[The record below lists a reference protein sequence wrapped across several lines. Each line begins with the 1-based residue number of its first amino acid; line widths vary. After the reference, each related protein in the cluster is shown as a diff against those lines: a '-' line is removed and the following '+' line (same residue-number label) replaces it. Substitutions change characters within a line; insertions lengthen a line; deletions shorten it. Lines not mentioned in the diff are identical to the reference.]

1 MSLTQTRSGGWDLSQ
16 RCVEHHRTARGR
28 GHMGAEVFVDVQD
41 RDADDAEL
49 ERALLQLRAE
59 LTELDLDAIV
69 PRPAGEAPPGAKSGA
84 ITAVGGLIVTITPTI
99 EAIAALVGVIQG
111 WLRRGGG
118 GGTGRTV
125 KLEIDGNVL
134 ELTGAS
140 SALQERLA
148 DVWIR
153 EHART

>member
-1 MSLTQTRSGGWDLSQ
+1 
-16 RCVEHHRTARGR
+16 
-28 GHMGAEVFVDVQD
+28 MGADVFVDIQGG
-41 RDADDAEL
+41 DADDAEL

-59 LTELDLDAIV
+59 LNELDIDAV
-69 PRPAGEAPPGAKSGA
+69 RPKPAGEAPPGAKSGA
-84 ITAVGGLIVTITPTI
+84 IAAVGGLIVTLTPTVQ
-99 EAIAALVGVIQG
+99 AIAALVGVIQG
-111 WLRRGGG
+111 WLRRV

-140 SALQERLA
+140 SELQERLA

-153 EHART
+153 EHAST

>member
-1 MSLTQTRSGGWDLSQ
+1 
-16 RCVEHHRTARGR
+16 
-28 GHMGAEVFVDVQD
+28 MGAEVFVDVQD
-41 RDADDAEL
+41 GDADDAEL

-111 WLRRGGG
+111 WVRRGGD
-118 GGTGRTV
+118 TGRTV

-140 SALQERLA
+140 SELQERLA

>member
-1 MSLTQTRSGGWDLSQ
+1 
-16 RCVEHHRTARGR
+16 
-28 GHMGAEVFVDVQD
+28 MGASVFVDVHD
-41 RDADDAEL
+41 GDADDAEL

-59 LTELDLDAIV
+59 LNELDLDAVV
-69 PRPAGEAPPGAKSGA
+69 PKPAGEAPPGAKSGA
-84 ITAVGGLIVTITPTI
+84 IAAVGGLIVTLKPSM

-111 WLRRGGG
+111 WLSRSGS
-118 GGTGRTV
+118 GRTV

-140 SALQERLA
+140 SELQERLA

>member
-1 MSLTQTRSGGWDLSQ
+1 
-16 RCVEHHRTARGR
+16 
-28 GHMGAEVFVDVQD
+28 MGAEVFVDIHD
-41 RDADDAEL
+41 GGADDAEL

-59 LTELDLDAIV
+59 LTELDVDAVV
-69 PRPAGEAPPGAKSGA
+69 PRPAGEAPPGSRSGA
-84 ITAVGGLIVTITPTI
+84 VAAVGGLIVTLKPTM

-111 WLRRGGG
+111 WLSRRGGG
-118 GGTGRTV
+118 GRTV

-140 SALQERLA
+140 SELQERLA

>member
-1 MSLTQTRSGGWDLSQ
+1 
-16 RCVEHHRTARGR
+16 
-28 GHMGAEVFVDVQD
+28 MGASVFVDVHD
-41 RDADDAEL
+41 GDADDAEL

-59 LTELDLDAIV
+59 LNELDLDAVV
-69 PRPAGEAPPGAKSGA
+69 PKPAGEAPPGAKSGA
-84 ITAVGGLIVTITPTI
+84 IAAVGGLIVTLKPSM
-99 EAIAALVGVIQG
+99 EAIAALVGVVQG
-111 WLRRGGG
+111 WLSRSGS
-118 GGTGRTV
+118 GRTV

-140 SALQERLA
+140 SELQERLA